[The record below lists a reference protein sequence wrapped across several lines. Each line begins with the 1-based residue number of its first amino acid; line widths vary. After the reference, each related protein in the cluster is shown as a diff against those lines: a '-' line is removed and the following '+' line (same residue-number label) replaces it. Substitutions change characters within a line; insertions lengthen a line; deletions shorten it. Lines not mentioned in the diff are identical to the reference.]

1 MITMDLPKLII
12 LDVAHGNCSILQ
24 DTEGTIVID
33 CAHGYTLIDTLQ
45 KLGISQIDRIIISH
59 ADEDH
64 IEGFIKLLLDES
76 ITIKHIYL
84 NPDGSKKTAIWIE
97 LLLAIADAKKR
108 KNTKRDF
115 LHTEMNGNLDVGQV
129 NIQILAPSMDLVGQA
144 GGLDLQKNKLNSNSV
159 SAVIRLVYKAR
170 GVALLAGDIDDIGLN
185 NLTNNNPDFAADVLV
200 FPHHGG
206 NASSGGKGNQQFT
219 KHLCEKVQPILILFS
234 NGRNKHNNPRKE
246 IIETVLN
253 ILPDV
258 HIMCTQLA
266 KTCSP
271 GTLAISP
278 THLNPLPS
286 KGREVNHCCG
296 GTVVIN
302 LSETETTYVPNTN
315 HRQFVQNH
323 VNSPLCIPS
332 NTNQILSRTES

>member
-1 MITMDLPKLII
+1 MITMDLPRLII
-12 LDVAHGNCSILQ
+12 LDVAHGNCAILQ
-24 DTEGTIVID
+24 DTEGTVVID

-45 KLGISQIDRIIISH
+45 QLGISQIDRIIISH

-84 NPDGSKKTAIWIE
+84 NPDGSKRTNIWIE
-97 LLLAIADAKKR
+97 LRLAIADTKKR
-108 KNTKRDF
+108 QNTKRDF
-115 LHTEMNGNLDVGQV
+115 LHTEMNGNLNVGQV

-170 GVALLAGDIDDIGLN
+170 GVALLAGDIDDIGLK
-185 NLTNNNPDFAADVLV
+185 NLTNGNPDFAADVLV

-206 NASSGGKGNQQFT
+206 NASLGGKGNQEFT

-234 NGRNKHNNPRKE
+234 NGRNKHHNPRKE
-246 IIETVLN
+246 IIETVLD

-258 HIMCTQLA
+258 HIICTQLA

-271 GTLAISP
+271 EILSTTP
-278 THLNPLPS
+278 EHLNILPS
-286 KGREVNHCCG
+286 KGKKANHCCG

-302 LSETETTYVPNTN
+302 LSETETTYIPSED
-315 HRQFVQNH
+315 HKQFVKEKIM
-323 VNSPLCIPS
+323 SPLCKRS
-332 NTNQILSRTES
+332 

>member
-1 MITMDLPKLII
+1 MDLPKLII

-97 LLLAIADAKKR
+97 LRLAIADAKKR

>member
-1 MITMDLPKLII
+1 MTTMDLPRLII
-12 LDVAHGNCSILQ
+12 LDVAHGNCAILQ
-24 DTEGTIVID
+24 DTEGTVVID
-33 CAHGYTLIDTLQ
+33 CAHGYTLIDTLRQ
-45 KLGISQIDRIIISH
+45 LGVSQIDRIIISH

-64 IEGFIKLLLDES
+64 IEGFIKLLLEES

-84 NPDGSKKTAIWIE
+84 NPDGSKRTDIWIE
-97 LLLAIADAKKR
+97 LRLAIADVKKR
-108 KNTKRDF
+108 QNTKRDF

-129 NIQILAPSMDLVGQA
+129 NIQILAPNMDLVGQA

-185 NLTNNNPDFAADVLV
+185 NLTNDNPDFAADVLI

-206 NASSGGKGNQQFT
+206 NVSLGGKGNQEFT

-246 IIETVLN
+246 IIESVLD

-271 GTLAISP
+271 ETLAISP
-278 THLNPLPS
+278 THLNTLPS
-286 KGREVNHCCG
+286 RGREINHCCG

-302 LSETETTYVPNTN
+302 LSETETTYTPSED
-315 HRQFVQNH
+315 HKQFVKGKIM
-323 VNSPLCIPS
+323 SPLCMRS
-332 NTNQILSRTES
+332 

>member
-1 MITMDLPKLII
+1 MMDLPRLII
-12 LDVAHGNCSILQ
+12 LDVAHGNCAILQ
-24 DTEGTIVID
+24 DTEGTVVID
-33 CAHGYTLIDTLQ
+33 CAHGYTLIDTLRQ
-45 KLGISQIDRIIISH
+45 LGVSQIDRIIISH

-84 NPDGSKKTAIWIE
+84 NPDGSKRTDIWIE
-97 LLLAIADAKKR
+97 LRLAIADAKKR
-108 KNTKRDF
+108 QNTKRDF

-144 GGLDLQKNKLNSNSV
+144 GGLDLKKNKLNSNSV

-185 NLTNNNPDFAADVLV
+185 NLTNDNPDFAADVLI

-206 NASSGGKGNQQFT
+206 NASSGGKGNQEFT

-246 IIETVLN
+246 IIEAVLD

-271 GTLAISP
+271 ETIAISP
-278 THLNPLPS
+278 THLNTLPS
-286 KGREVNHCCG
+286 KGREINHCCG

-302 LSETETTYVPNTN
+302 LSETETTYAPNSD
-315 HRQFVQNH
+315 HRQFVKENI
-323 VNSPLCIPS
+323 VSALCMRS
-332 NTNQILSRTES
+332 